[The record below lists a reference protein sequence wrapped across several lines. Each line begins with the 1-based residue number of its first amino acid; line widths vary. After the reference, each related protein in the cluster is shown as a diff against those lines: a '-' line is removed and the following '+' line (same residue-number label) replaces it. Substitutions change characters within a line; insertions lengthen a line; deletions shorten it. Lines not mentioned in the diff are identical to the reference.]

1 VKKLVVLAVL
11 LATAVPASASTA
23 RILADQDAWPTWS
36 PDGHTIAFTR
46 IHRGGSLMELYLVDV
61 KTHRVTKLAQNLD
74 GRPQAR
80 Q

>member
-1 VKKLVVLAVL
+1 MLAVL